1 MIHNGKQVFH
11 HLRGTVLFD
20 PVLHKALQKLCPYV
34 SVVVKETTF
43 NDIPYA
49 ILLLEIPKLATEHLV
64 VGKDVIAFSDRKPVA
79 GSYQQASARTMAWA
93 ACCISFMTFMLRVSN
108 RYRSCNL
115 LPR

>member
-34 SVVVKETTF
+34 FRRVVKETTF

-79 GSYQQASARTMAWA
+79 GSYQQGIGPGDGLGS
-93 ACCISFMTFMLRVSN
+93 
-108 RYRSCNL
+108 L
-115 LPR
+115 LYFVHDLYAKGFQ